1 MIYGENNPALLN
13 YYVGE
18 ARITQA
24 VFLFMRKNGKSIAG
38 VQKIIASMGEKGK
51 VMYEY
56 KKNIMHFKEFLFNLD
71 VPGEWH
77 QVIFSQLKLV

>member
-24 VFLFMRKNGKSIAG
+24 VFLFMRKNGKRIAG
-38 VQKIIASMGEKGK
+38 IQKSIASMGEKAK

-56 KKNIMHFKEFLFNLD
+56 KKNMIDFKEFLFNLD